1 MRVDI
6 KNIASFLL
14 DKYLFILFVVGLIT
28 LISGLGLNNFKLD
41 ASSDALVLENDES
54 LKVYR
59 ETEDEFGDSSFL
71 IITYEPKKEL
81 FSDYSISRIANLE
94 QDLKKID
101 GVDSVLS
108 LLDAPIFFQPKVG
121 LSEVSDNLKNL
132 SDDEVNLSLAKDEII
147 KNPIYKELIISE
159 DGNITAMQVVLKGNK
174 EYNQLI
180 NDRYDAL
187 EKLDSNEPLTT
198 KRKNELQNKLE
209 TINSRISELNNQE
222 SDFNKLLISEIRQT
236 LNKYKDEATIYLG
249 GPSMIATDMMDYIES
264 DLVIF
269 GTAVAVIFALMLYLF
284 FGSLWYVLLPLMNAF
299 LATFITAGFLG
310 FMDWKISV
318 VSSNFIALLLILT
331 ISLTVHLLVK
341 INEIIKSGDTKNISG
356 VNFRETD
363 LKTAIEEGYVQML
376 APCFFAALTTAV
388 AFLSLTFGE
397 LKPVIEFGKMM
408 AFGISIAFIL
418 TFTFLPC
425 TIYLISRF
433 NTKDFLSLHK
443 ITTSLLNF
451 SNNNKTL
458 ITTSFVLVF
467 LIFSFG
473 ISKLE
478 VENRFID
485 YFDKDTEIYKGMYEI
500 DSKLGGTAT
509 LDIII
514 SEPAE
519 SDIPEKSKVEN
530 IKTNLTVIANDFSFD
545 DLFEDD
551 LFEDISSDASGYW
564 WNTYS
569 LKTLEE
575 IHDYLDSIPEI
586 GKVLSVASGIKLARE
601 INDGEDL
608 NDLELALLRSV
619 LPEDIRE
626 TLLYSYINKDD
637 SVVRISTRVNES
649 AANLNRNELLE
660 KINYDLQ
667 NQFNLKPDQYE
678 ITGLAVL
685 YNNMLQS
692 LFKSQIGSLLI
703 VFAVIS
709 IMLLLIFKSFK
720 VMIIGLIPNI
730 FVASSVMGLLG
741 LLRIPLDIMTI
752 TVAAISVGMAVD
764 NTIHY
769 IYRYKKELK
778 KTNSVEQALA
788 NAHTTTGRAIFY
800 TATTIAAGF
809 CILSLSNFFPTV
821 LFGLFTSLAMVLAF
835 ITSLTVLPNLLVKYK
850 VFQ

>member
-1 MRVDI
+1 MRIDLN
-6 KNIASFLL
+6 KLAKQLL
-14 DKYLFILFVVGLIT
+14 HKYLVILFIVFVVT
-28 LISGLGLNNFKLD
+28 VISGFGLTNFKLD

-54 LKVYR
+54 LKAYR
-59 ETEDEFGDSSFL
+59 EAEDEFGDSSFL
-71 IITYEPKKEL
+71 IITYEPNQEL
-81 FSDYSISRIANLE
+81 FSDYSINIIANLE
-94 QDLKKID
+94 NDLKNID

-121 LSEVSDNLKNL
+121 LTQVADNLKDLTFEDINL
-132 SDDEVNLSLAKDEII
+132 ELAKDEII
-147 KNPIYKELIISE
+147 NNPIYKELIISN
-159 DGNITAMQVVLKGNK
+159 DGSVTAMQVVLRGNDEYDLLIK
-174 EYNQLI
+174 E
-180 NDRYDAL
+180 RYEL
-187 EKLDSNEPLTT
+187 LDILSSKEPLSNDVKANLQ
-198 KRKNELQNKLE
+198 KRLIEINKRV
-209 TINSRISELNNQE
+209 SMLNNQE
-222 SDFNKLLISEIRQT
+222 SDFNKQLISNIR
-236 LNKYKDEATIYLG
+236 NVISKYKDEATIYLG
-249 GPSMIATDMMDYIES
+249 GPSMIATDMMQYIES

-269 GTAVAVIFALMLYLF
+269 GSAVALIFALMLFIF
-284 FGSLWYVLLPLMNAF
+284 FGSLWFVLLPLMNAF

-310 FMDWKISV
+310 YMDWKISV

-341 INEIIKSGDTKNISG
+341 INELNKQTNCKDAIIQ
-356 VNFRETD
+356 
-363 LKTAIEEGYVQML
+363 GYDQMF

-388 AFLSLTFGE
+388 AFLSLTFGD

-408 AFGISIAFIL
+408 AFGISIAFML

-425 TIYLISRF
+425 ALYFINQS
-433 NTKDFLSLHK
+433 NTKDYLSLHK
-443 ITTSLLNF
+443 VTQTLLNF
-451 SNNNKTL
+451 SQNNRQFITFSFLTL
-458 ITTSFVLVF
+458 
-467 LIFSFG
+467 FSILCFG

-485 YFDKDTEIYKGMYEI
+485 YFDKETEIYKGMYEI

-514 SEPAE
+514 SQPDDSFE
-519 SDIPEKSKVEN
+519 SIEIQDE
-530 IKTNLTVIANDFSFD
+530 F
-545 DLFEDD
+545 FEDD
-551 LFEDISSDASGYW
+551 LFEDETSEAAGYW
-564 WNTYS
+564 WNIYS
-569 LKTLEE
+569 LNELEK

-586 GKVLSVASGIKLARE
+586 GKVLSVASGVKLARQ

-626 TLLYSYINKDD
+626 SLLYSYINKDD

-649 AANLNRNELLE
+649 ASNLNRNDLLNMIDN
-660 KINYDLQ
+660 KLQ
-667 NQFNLKPDQYE
+667 TEFNLDPSQYE
-678 ITGLAVL
+678 MTGLAVL

-709 IMLLLIFKSFK
+709 LMLFLIFKSIK
-720 VMIIGLIPNI
+720 IMIIGLIPNI

-741 LLRIPLDIMTI
+741 LLNIPLDIMTI

-778 KTNSVEQALA
+778 VTNSAQNALK
-788 NAHTTTGRAIFY
+788 NAHATTGRAIFY
-800 TATTIAAGF
+800 TASTIAAGF
-809 CILSLSNFFPTV
+809 CILSLSNFFPTI
-821 LFGLFTSLAMVLAF
+821 LFGLFTSIAMILAF
-835 ITSLTVLPNLLVKYK
+835 VSSLTLLPNLLVKYK

>member
-1 MRVDI
+1 MRIDLN
-6 KNIASFLL
+6 KIAKQLL
-14 DKYLFILFVVGLIT
+14 NKYLVILFSVFVVSV
-28 LISGLGLNNFKLD
+28 ISGFGLTNFKLD

-54 LKVYR
+54 LKAYR
-59 ETEDEFGDSSFL
+59 EAEDEFGDSSFL
-71 IITYEPKKEL
+71 IITYEPNQEL
-81 FSDYSISRIANLE
+81 FSDYSINRIANLE
-94 QDLKKID
+94 NDLKNID

-121 LSEVSDNLKNL
+121 LTHVADNLKDL
-132 SDDEVNLSLAKDEII
+132 TFEDIDLQLAKEEII
-147 KNPIYKELIISE
+147 NNPIYKELIISN
-159 DGNITAMQVVLKGNK
+159 DGSLTAMQVVLRGNDEYDLLIK
-174 EYNQLI
+174 E
-180 NDRYDAL
+180 RYDL
-187 EKLDSNEPLTT
+187 LDTLSSKEPLSNDVKVNLQ
-198 KRKNELQNKLE
+198 KRLVDINKRVS
-209 TINSRISELNNQE
+209 TLNNQE
-222 SDFNKLLISEIRQT
+222 SDFNKQLIRNIR
-236 LNKYKDEATIYLG
+236 NVISKYKDDATIYLG
-249 GPSMIATDMMDYIES
+249 GPSMIATDMMQYIES

-269 GTAVAVIFALMLYLF
+269 GSAVALIFAVMLFIF
-284 FGSLWYVLLPLMNAF
+284 FGSVWFVILPLMNAF

-310 FMDWKISV
+310 YMDWKISV

-341 INEIIKSGDTKNISG
+341 INEIKK
-356 VNFRETD
+356 ETNYKD
-363 LKTAIEEGYVQML
+363 SIIQGYDQMF

-388 AFLSLTFGE
+388 AFLSLTFGD

-408 AFGISIAFIL
+408 AFGIFIAFIL

-425 TIYLISRF
+425 ALYLISQS
-433 NTKDFLSLHK
+433 NTKDYLSLHK
-443 ITTSLLNF
+443 ITQSLLNF
-451 SNNNKTL
+451 SQNNKQSIML
-458 ITTSFVLVF
+458 LFVSCFAILC
-467 LIFSFG
+467 FG

-485 YFDKDTEIYKGMYEI
+485 YFDKETEIYKGMYEI

-514 SEPAE
+514 TQPDDNFE
-519 SDIPEKSKVEN
+519 SIDIQDE
-530 IKTNLTVIANDFSFD
+530 F
-545 DLFEDD
+545 FEDD
-551 LFEDISSDASGYW
+551 LFEDETSEAAGYW
-564 WNTYS
+564 WNIYS
-569 LKTLEE
+569 LNELER

-586 GKVLSVASGIKLARE
+586 GKVLSVASGVKLARQ

-626 TLLYSYINKDD
+626 SLLYSYINKDD

-649 AANLNRNELLE
+649 SSDLNRNDLLSM
-660 KINYDLQ
+660 IDNDLQ
-667 NQFNLKPDQYE
+667 NKFNLDPTQYE
-678 ITGLAVL
+678 MTGLAVL

-709 IMLLLIFKSFK
+709 LMLFLIFKSIK

-741 LLRIPLDIMTI
+741 LLSIPLDIMTI

-778 KTNSVEQALA
+778 INKSTEVALI
-788 NAHTTTGRAIFY
+788 NAHATTGRAIFY
-800 TATTIAAGF
+800 TASTIAAGF
-809 CILSLSNFFPTV
+809 CILSLSNFFPTI
-821 LFGLFTSLAMVLAF
+821 LFGLFTSIAMILAF
-835 ITSLTVLPNLLVKYK
+835 ISSLTLLPNLLVKYK

>member
-1 MRVDI
+1 MRIDL
-6 KNIASFLL
+6 KNVANFLL
-14 DKYLFILFVVGLIT
+14 NKYLLILLGIFILTIVTSI
-28 LISGLGLNNFKLD
+28 GLNNFKLD
-41 ASSDALVLENDES
+41 ASSDALVLESDES
-54 LKVYR
+54 LKTYR
-59 ETEDEFGDSSFL
+59 ETEEQFGDSSFL
-71 IITYEPKKEL
+71 IVTYEPKDEL
-81 FSDYSISRIANLE
+81 FSEYS
-94 QDLKKID
+94 LKKISELERD
-101 GVDSVLS
+101 LTNINGVDSVLS
-108 LLDAPIFFQPKVG
+108 ILDAPIFFQPRVG
-121 LSEVSDNLKNL
+121 LSKVSDNLKNL
-132 SDDEVNLSLAKDEII
+132 TDEDVDLNLARDEII
-147 KNPIYKELIISE
+147 NSPIYRELIISN
-159 DGNITAMQVVLKGNK
+159 DGKVTAMQVVLKGND

-180 NDRYDAL
+180 NLRYEILD
-187 EKLDSNEPLTT
+187 KLDSREPLTS
-198 KRKNELQNKLE
+198 K
-209 TINSRISELNNQE
+209 TINQLKNDLDNINERISEINNQE
-222 SDFNKLLISEIRQT
+222 SEFNKLLIAEIRQT
-236 LNKYKDEATIYLG
+236 LDVYKDDATIYLG
-249 GPSMIATDMMDYIES
+249 GPSMIATDMMEYIES

-269 GTAVAVIFALMLYLF
+269 GTAVAVIFALMLFLF
-284 FGSLWYVLLPLMNAF
+284 FGSLWYVLLPLLNAF

-341 INEIIKSGDTKNISG
+341 INEIKKEKNL
-356 VNFRETD
+356 RD
-363 LKTAIEEGYVQML
+363 AIVDGYNQMF
-376 APCFFAALTTAV
+376 APCFFAAITTAV

-397 LKPVIEFGKMM
+397 IKPVIEFGKMM

-425 TIYLISRF
+425 AIYLVSKIK
-433 NTKDFLSLHK
+433 TTDYLSLHK
-443 ITTSLLNF
+443 ITLWILNF
-451 SNNNKTL
+451 SNIKKR
-458 ITTSFVLVF
+458 IIGYSFIIVF
-467 LIFSFG
+467 IIFSYG
-473 ISKLE
+473 VSKLE

-485 YFDKDTEIYKGMYEI
+485 YFAKETEIYKGMYEI

-514 SEPAE
+514 TEPKFDDRPAE
-519 SDIPEKSKVEN
+519 LEEPNLREDLIIKWYEKDSIV
-530 IKTNLTVIANDFSFD
+530 DFFAE
-545 DLFEDD
+545 DLFED
-551 LFEDISSDASGYW
+551 SDSNASGYW

-569 LKTLEE
+569 LNKLED
-575 IHDYLDSIPEI
+575 IHNYLDDIPEI
-586 GKVLSVASGIKLARE
+586 GKVLSVVSGIKLARE
-601 INDGEDL
+601 INDGKDL
-608 NDLELALLRSV
+608 NDLELAVLRSA
-619 LPEDIRE
+619 LPEDIQE
-626 TLLYSYINKDD
+626 TLLRSYISKDD
-637 SVVRISTRVNES
+637 SVVRISTRINES

-667 NQFNLKPDQYE
+667 NEFNLKPDQYE

-692 LFKSQIGSLLI
+692 LFQSQIGSLLI

-709 IMLLLIFKSFK
+709 IMLFTIFKSFK
-720 VMIIGLIPNI
+720 VMLIGLIPNI

-741 LLRIPLDIMTI
+741 LLKIPLDIMTI

-778 KTNSVEQALA
+778 KTASVEQALE

>member
-6 KNIASFLL
+6 KNIASFLI
-14 DKYLFILFVVGLIT
+14 DKYIIVILGILMLSFFSAV
-28 LISGLGLNNFKLD
+28 GLNNFKLD
-41 ASSDALVLENDES
+41 ASSDALVLESDES
-54 LKVYR
+54 LKTYR
-59 ETEDEFGDSSFL
+59 EAEDEFGDSSFL
-71 IITYEPKKEL
+71 IVTYEPQGEL
-81 FSDYSISRIANLE
+81 FSDYSLNRIANLE
-94 QDLKKID
+94 NDLKKIN

-108 LLDAPIFFQPKVG
+108 ILDAPIFFQPRVG
-121 LSEVSDNLKNL
+121 LTDVADNLKDL
-132 SDDEVNLSLAKDEII
+132 TDENIDLELAREEII
-147 KNPIYKELIISE
+147 NNPIYKELIISK
-159 DGNITAMQVVLKGNK
+159 DGKVTAMQVVLRGNDEYDELISERYEILDTLSSK
-174 EYNQLI
+174 EVLS
-180 NDRYDAL
+180 L
-187 EKLDSNEPLTT
+187 
-198 KRKNELQNKLE
+198 KNKTELQNRLNQ
-209 TINSRISELNNQE
+209 INERISELNNQE
-222 SDFNKLLISEIRQT
+222 SEFSKLLISEIRDT

-249 GPSMIATDMMDYIES
+249 GPSMIATDMMEYIES
-264 DLVIF
+264 DLIIF
-269 GTAVAVIFALMLYLF
+269 GSAVALIFALMLYLF
-284 FGSLWYVLLPLMNAF
+284 FGSIWLVILPLLNAF

-310 FMDWKISV
+310 YMDWKISV

-331 ISLTVHLLVK
+331 ISLTVHLVVK
-341 INEIIKSGDTKNISG
+341 INEIKKETSFKN
-356 VNFRETD
+356 
-363 LKTAIEEGYVQML
+363 AIIQGYDQMF

-425 TIYLISRF
+425 IFYLI
-433 NTKDFLSLHK
+433 NNKPHKDFLSLYK
-443 ITTSLLNF
+443 INQSLLNF
-451 SNNNKTL
+451 STKYKL
-458 ITTSFVLVF
+458 FVVTSFLISFIVLC
-467 LIFSFG
+467 FG
-473 ISKLE
+473 ITKLE

-485 YFDKDTEIYKGMYEI
+485 YFDKNTEIYKGMYEI

-514 SEPAE
+514 SK
-519 SDIPEKSKVEN
+519 PED
-530 IKTNLTVIANDFSFD
+530 DFETISID
-545 DLFEDD
+545 DEFFEDD
-551 LFEDISSDASGYW
+551 LFDDETSSAAGYW
-564 WNTYS
+564 WNIYS
-569 LKTLEE
+569 LNELEK

-586 GKVLSVASGIKLARE
+586 GKVLSVASGVKLARE
-601 INDGEDL
+601 INNGEDL

-649 AANLNRNELLE
+649 ASSLKRDDLLT
-660 KINYDLQ
+660 KIDNDLQ
-667 NQFNLKPDQYE
+667 NKFNLDSDQYE

-692 LFKSQIGSLLI
+692 LFASQIGSLII
-703 VFAVIS
+703 VFVVIS
-709 IMLLLIFKSFK
+709 VMLFLIFKSIK

-741 LLRIPLDIMTI
+741 LLKIPLDIMTI

-769 IYRYKKELK
+769 IYRFKKELK
-778 KTNSVEQALA
+778 ISGSVEIALK
-788 NAHTTTGRAIFY
+788 NAHLTTGRAIFY

-809 CILSLSNFFPTV
+809 CILSLSNFFPTI
-821 LFGLFTSLAMVLAF
+821 LFGLFTALAMILAF
-835 ITSLTVLPNLLVKYK
+835 LCSLTLLPNLLVKYK

>member
-1 MRVDI
+1 MRIDLN
-6 KNIASFLL
+6 KLAKQLL
-14 DKYLFILFVVGLIT
+14 HKYLVILFIVFVVT
-28 LISGLGLNNFKLD
+28 VISGFGLTNFKLD

-54 LKVYR
+54 LKAYR
-59 ETEDEFGDSSFL
+59 EAEDEFGDSSFL
-71 IITYEPKKEL
+71 IITYEPNQEL
-81 FSDYSISRIANLE
+81 FSDYSINRIANLE
-94 QDLKKID
+94 NDLKNID

-121 LSEVSDNLKNL
+121 LTQVADNLKDLTFEDINL
-132 SDDEVNLSLAKDEII
+132 EQAKDEII
-147 KNPIYKELIISE
+147 NNPIYKELIISN
-159 DGNITAMQVVLKGNK
+159 DGSVTAMQVVLRGNDEYDLLIK
-174 EYNQLI
+174 E
-180 NDRYDAL
+180 RYEL
-187 EKLDSNEPLTT
+187 LDILSSKEPLSNDVKVNLQ
-198 KRKNELQNKLE
+198 KRLIEINKRV
-209 TINSRISELNNQE
+209 SMLNNQE
-222 SDFNKLLISEIRQT
+222 SDFNKQLISNIR
-236 LNKYKDEATIYLG
+236 NVISKYKDEATIYLG
-249 GPSMIATDMMDYIES
+249 GPSMIATDMMQYIES

-269 GTAVAVIFALMLYLF
+269 GSAVALIFALMLFIF
-284 FGSLWYVLLPLMNAF
+284 FGSLWFVLLPLMNAF

-310 FMDWKISV
+310 YMDWKISV

-341 INEIIKSGDTKNISG
+341 INELNKQTNFKDAIIQ
-356 VNFRETD
+356 
-363 LKTAIEEGYVQML
+363 GYDQMF

-388 AFLSLTFGE
+388 AFLSLTFGD

-408 AFGISIAFIL
+408 AFGISIAFML

-425 TIYLISRF
+425 ALYFINQS
-433 NTKDFLSLHK
+433 NTKDYLSLHK
-443 ITTSLLNF
+443 VTQTLLNF
-451 SNNNKTL
+451 SQNNRQFITFSFLTL
-458 ITTSFVLVF
+458 
-467 LIFSFG
+467 FSILCFG

-485 YFDKDTEIYKGMYEI
+485 YFDEETEIYKGMYEI

-514 SEPAE
+514 SQPDDSFE
-519 SDIPEKSKVEN
+519 SIEIQDE
-530 IKTNLTVIANDFSFD
+530 F
-545 DLFEDD
+545 FEDD
-551 LFEDISSDASGYW
+551 LFEDETSEAAGYW
-564 WNTYS
+564 WNIYS
-569 LKTLEE
+569 LNELEK

-586 GKVLSVASGIKLARE
+586 GKVLSVASGVKLARQ

-626 TLLYSYINKDD
+626 SLLYSYINKDD

-649 AANLNRNELLE
+649 ASNLNRNDLLNMIDN
-660 KINYDLQ
+660 KLQ
-667 NQFNLKPDQYE
+667 TEFNLDPSQYE
-678 ITGLAVL
+678 MTGLAVL

-709 IMLLLIFKSFK
+709 LMLFLIFKSIK
-720 VMIIGLIPNI
+720 IMIIGLIPNI

-741 LLRIPLDIMTI
+741 LLNIPLDIMTI

-778 KTNSVEQALA
+778 VTNSAQNALK
-788 NAHTTTGRAIFY
+788 NAHATTGRAIFY
-800 TATTIAAGF
+800 TASTIAAGF
-809 CILSLSNFFPTV
+809 CILSLSNFFPTI
-821 LFGLFTSLAMVLAF
+821 LFGLFTSIAMILAF
-835 ITSLTVLPNLLVKYK
+835 VSSLTLLPNLLVKYK

>member
-1 MRVDI
+1 MRIDLN
-6 KNIASFLL
+6 KLAKQLL
-14 DKYLFILFVVGLIT
+14 HKYLVILFIVFVVT
-28 LISGLGLNNFKLD
+28 VISGFGLTNFKLD

-54 LKVYR
+54 LKAYR
-59 ETEDEFGDSSFL
+59 EAEDEFGDSSFL
-71 IITYEPKKEL
+71 IITYEPNQEL
-81 FSDYSISRIANLE
+81 FSDYSINRIANLE
-94 QDLKKID
+94 NDLKNID

-121 LSEVSDNLKNL
+121 LTQVADNLKDLTFEDINL
-132 SDDEVNLSLAKDEII
+132 ELAKDEII
-147 KNPIYKELIISE
+147 NNPIYKELIISN
-159 DGNITAMQVVLKGNK
+159 DGSVTAMQVVLRGNDEYDLLIK
-174 EYNQLI
+174 E
-180 NDRYDAL
+180 RYEL
-187 EKLDSNEPLTT
+187 LDILSSKEPLSNDVKVNLQ
-198 KRKNELQNKLE
+198 KRLIEINKRVS
-209 TINSRISELNNQE
+209 TLNNQE
-222 SDFNKLLISEIRQT
+222 SDFNKQLISNIR
-236 LNKYKDEATIYLG
+236 NVISKYKDEATIYLG
-249 GPSMIATDMMDYIES
+249 GPSMIATDMMQYIES

-269 GTAVAVIFALMLYLF
+269 GSAVALIFALMLFIF
-284 FGSLWYVLLPLMNAF
+284 FGSLWFVLLPLMNAF

-310 FMDWKISV
+310 YMDWKISV

-341 INEIIKSGDTKNISG
+341 INELNKQTNFKDAIIQ
-356 VNFRETD
+356 
-363 LKTAIEEGYVQML
+363 GYDQMF

-388 AFLSLTFGE
+388 AFLSLTFGD

-408 AFGISIAFIL
+408 AFGISIAFML

-425 TIYLISRF
+425 ALYFINQS
-433 NTKDFLSLHK
+433 NTKDYLSLHK
-443 ITTSLLNF
+443 VTQTLLNF
-451 SNNNKTL
+451 SQNNRQFITFSFLTL
-458 ITTSFVLVF
+458 
-467 LIFSFG
+467 FSILCFG

-485 YFDKDTEIYKGMYEI
+485 YFDEETEIYKGMYEI

-514 SEPAE
+514 SQPDDSFE
-519 SDIPEKSKVEN
+519 SIEIQDE
-530 IKTNLTVIANDFSFD
+530 F
-545 DLFEDD
+545 FEDD
-551 LFEDISSDASGYW
+551 LFEDETSEAAGYW
-564 WNTYS
+564 WNIYS
-569 LKTLEE
+569 LNELEK

-586 GKVLSVASGIKLARE
+586 GKVLSVASGVKLARQ

-626 TLLYSYINKDD
+626 SLLYSYINKDD

-649 AANLNRNELLE
+649 ASNLNRNDLL
-660 KINYDLQ
+660 KMIDNKLQ
-667 NQFNLKPDQYE
+667 TEFNLDPSQYE
-678 ITGLAVL
+678 MTGLAVL

-709 IMLLLIFKSFK
+709 LMLFLIFKSIK
-720 VMIIGLIPNI
+720 IMIIGLIPNI

-741 LLRIPLDIMTI
+741 LLNIPLDIMTI

-778 KTNSVEQALA
+778 VTNSAENALK
-788 NAHTTTGRAIFY
+788 NAHATTGRAIFY
-800 TATTIAAGF
+800 TASTIAAGF
-809 CILSLSNFFPTV
+809 CILSLSNFFPTI
-821 LFGLFTSLAMVLAF
+821 LFGLFTSIAMILAF
-835 ITSLTVLPNLLVKYK
+835 VSSLTLLPNLLVKYK

>member
-6 KNIASFLL
+6 KNIASYLL
-14 DKYLFILFVVGLIT
+14 DKYLFILFFVGLVI
-28 LISGLGLNNFKLD
+28 IVSGLGLNNFKLD
-41 ASSDALVLENDES
+41 ASSDALVLENDAS
-54 LKVYR
+54 LRVYR
-59 ETEDEFGDSSFL
+59 EAEDEFGDSSFL
-71 IITYEPKKEL
+71 IATYQPFREL
-81 FSDYSISRIANLE
+81 FSDYSINRIKNLE
-94 QDLKKID
+94 NDLKNID

-121 LSEVSDNLKNL
+121 LTEVADNLKDLTYEDIDLN
-132 SDDEVNLSLAKDEII
+132 LAKDEII
-147 KNPIYKELIISE
+147 NNPIYKELIISK
-159 DGNITAMQVVLKGNK
+159 DGKTTALQIVLRGNN
-174 EYNQLI
+174 EYDSLI
-180 NDRYDAL
+180 KQRYEIL
-187 EKLDSNEPLTT
+187 ENLESKEPLTNKT
-198 KRKNELQNKLE
+198 KLDLQKNLE
-209 TINSRISELNNQE
+209 FINTRISQINNEE
-222 SDFNKLLISEIRQT
+222 SDFNKILISNIRNT
-236 LNKYKDEATIYLG
+236 LDKYREDATIYLG
-249 GPSMIATDMMDYIES
+249 GPSMIATDMMEYIES
-264 DLVIF
+264 DLMIF
-269 GTAVAVIFALMLYLF
+269 GSAVALIFALMLYLF
-284 FGSLWYVLLPLMNAF
+284 FGSIWLVIMPLMNAF
-299 LATFITAGFLG
+299 LAAFITAGFLG
-310 FMDWKISV
+310 YMDWKISV

-341 INEIIKSGDTKNISG
+341 INEIKK
-356 VNFRETD
+356 VTD
-363 LKTAIEEGYVQML
+363 LKSAIIQGYDQMF

-397 LKPVIEFGKMM
+397 IKPVIEFGKMM
-408 AFGISIAFIL
+408 AFGIFIAFIL

-425 TIYLISRF
+425 TIYLINKSK
-433 NTKDFLSLHK
+433 TKDFLSIYK
-443 ITTSLLNF
+443 VTRSLLLF
-451 SNNNKTL
+451 SQNNAKFIAFFFLASFITL
-458 ITTSFVLVF
+458 C
-467 LIFSFG
+467 FG
-473 ISKLE
+473 ISKLQ

-485 YFDKDTEIYKGMYEI
+485 YFDKNTEIYKGMFEI

-514 SEPAE
+514 SQPEDNFE
-519 SDIPEKSKVEN
+519 SIEIEDEFF
-530 IKTNLTVIANDFSFD
+530 DD
-545 DLFEDD
+545 DLFED
-551 LFEDISSDASGYW
+551 ETSSAAGYW
-564 WNTYS
+564 WNIYS
-569 LKTLEE
+569 LKKLED

-586 GKVLSVASGIKLARE
+586 GKVLSVASGVKLARQ

-649 AANLNRNELLE
+649 SLNLNRKDLLD
-660 KINYDLQ
+660 KIDNDLQ
-667 NQFNLKPDQYE
+667 SKFSLKQSEYE

-692 LFKSQIGSLLI
+692 LFQSQIGSLLI

-720 VMIIGLIPNI
+720 IMVIGLIPNV

-741 LLRIPLDIMTI
+741 LLKIPLDIMTI

-778 KTNSVEQALA
+778 KNTTDIALK
-788 NAHTTTGRAIFY
+788 NAHSTTGRAIFY
-800 TATTIAAGF
+800 TASTITAGF
-809 CILSLSNFFPTV
+809 LILSLSNFFPTV
-821 LFGLFTSLAMVLAF
+821 LFGVFTSIAMILAF
-835 ITSLTVLPNLLVKYK
+835 ISSLTLLPNLLVKYK

>member
-1 MRVDI
+1 MRIDI
-6 KNIASFLL
+6 KNIASWLL
-14 DKYLFILFVVGLIT
+14 DKYIVILFLVALVSIT
-28 LISGLGLNNFKLD
+28 SGLGLNNFKLD

-54 LKVYR
+54 LKAYR
-59 ETEDEFGDSSFL
+59 EAEDEFGDSSFL
-71 IITYEPKKEL
+71 IVTYEPKVEL
-81 FSDYSISRIANLE
+81 FSDYSINRISNLE
-94 QDLKKID
+94 NDLKNID

-121 LSEVSDNLKNL
+121 LTEVADNLKDLTYEDIDLN
-132 SDDEVNLSLAKDEII
+132 LAKDEII
-147 KNPIYKELIISE
+147 NNPIYKELIISK
-159 DGNITAMQVVLKGNK
+159 DGKTTAMQIVLRGNN
-174 EYNQLI
+174 EYDELI
-180 NDRYDAL
+180 KKRYAI
-187 EKLDSNEPLTT
+187 LDSLDSKEPLTNKT
-198 KRKNELQNKLE
+198 KSDLQNNLIS
-209 TINSRISELNNQE
+209 INARISKINDED
-222 SDFNKLLISEIRQT
+222 SDFNKSLIRNIRLT
-236 LNKYKDEATIYLG
+236 LDKYKNDATIYLG
-249 GPSMIATDMMDYIES
+249 GPSMIATDMMEYIES
-264 DLVIF
+264 DLMIF
-269 GTAVAVIFALMLYLF
+269 GSAVALIFALMLYLF
-284 FGSLWYVLLPLMNAF
+284 FGSIWLVILPLMNAF

-310 FMDWKISV
+310 YMDWKISV

-341 INEIIKSGDTKNISG
+341 INEIKK
-356 VNFRETD
+356 ETD
-363 LKTAIEEGYVQML
+363 FRTSIVKGYDQMF

-408 AFGISIAFIL
+408 AFGIAIAFVL

-425 TIYLISRF
+425 ILYLI
-433 NTKDFLSLHK
+433 NKTKTKDFLSIYKVTRFLLSFSQNNRTF
-443 ITTSLLNF
+443 ITF
-451 SNNNKTL
+451 
-458 ITTSFVLVF
+458 SFVLIF
-467 LIFSFG
+467 LTLCFG
-473 ISKLE
+473 MSKLQ

-485 YFDKDTEIYKGMYEI
+485 YFDKNTEIYKGMYEI

-514 SEPAE
+514 SKPEDNFE
-519 SDIPEKSKVEN
+519 S
-530 IKTNLTVIANDFSFD
+530 IKIDDEFFDD
-545 DLFEDD
+545 DLFDD
-551 LFEDISSDASGYW
+551 ESSSAAGYW
-564 WNTYS
+564 WNIYS
-569 LKTLEE
+569 LQKLED

-586 GKVLSVASGIKLARE
+586 GKVLSVASGVKLARQ

-649 AANLNRNELLE
+649 SSNLNRKDLLN
-660 KINYDLQ
+660 KINNDLQ
-667 NQFNLKPDQYE
+667 NEFNLKQSEYE

-692 LFKSQIGSLLI
+692 LFQSQIGSLLI

-709 IMLLLIFKSFK
+709 LMLFLIFRSFK

-741 LLRIPLDIMTI
+741 LLNIPLDIMTI

-778 KTNSVEQALA
+778 NNNSDEALK
-788 NAHTTTGRAIFY
+788 NAHSTTGRAIFY
-800 TATTIAAGF
+800 TASTIAAGF
-809 CILSLSNFFPTV
+809 CILSLSNFFPTA
-821 LFGLFTSLAMVLAF
+821 LFGVFTSIAMILAF
-835 ITSLTVLPNLLVKYK
+835 ISSLTLLPNLLVKYK
-850 VFQ
+850 VFE

>member
-1 MRVDI
+1 MRIDL
-6 KNIASFLL
+6 KNIGNFLL
-14 DKYLFILFVVGLIT
+14 DRYQLILLLVFTLTIITSIGL
-28 LISGLGLNNFKLD
+28 SNFKLD
-41 ASSDALVLENDES
+41 ASSDALVLESDES
-54 LKVYR
+54 LKTYR
-59 ETEDEFGDSSFL
+59 EAEDEFGDSSFL
-71 IITYEPKKEL
+71 IVTYEPKNEL
-81 FSDYSISRIANLE
+81 FSEYSLRKISQLE
-94 QDLKKID
+94 SDLKNID

-108 LLDAPIFFQPKVG
+108 ILDAPIFFQPRVG

-132 SDDEVNLSLAKDEII
+132 TDPEVDLNLAKEEII
-147 KNPIYKELIISE
+147 NNPIYKELIISN
-159 DGNITAMQVVLKGNK
+159 DGKTTAMQVVLKGNK

-180 NDRYDAL
+180 NSRYEIL
-187 EKLDSNEPLTT
+187 EKLDSKEPLTSKT
-198 KRKNELQNKLE
+198 TNQLQNDLGN
-209 TINSRISELNNQE
+209 INTRISEINNQE
-222 SDFNKLLISEIRQT
+222 SEFNKLLIAEIRQT
-236 LNKYKDEATIYLG
+236 LDIYRDEATIYLG
-249 GPSMIATDMMDYIES
+249 GPSMIATDMMEYIES

-269 GTAVAVIFALMLYLF
+269 GTAVAFIFALMLYLF
-284 FGSLWYVLLPLMNAF
+284 FGSLWYVLLPLLNAF

-341 INEIIKSGDTKNISG
+341 INEIKKEKNLR
-356 VNFRETD
+356 N
-363 LKTAIEEGYVQML
+363 AIVEGYGQMF

-425 TIYLISRF
+425 AIYLVSKIK
-433 NTKDFLSLHK
+433 TKDYLSLHK
-443 ITTSLLNF
+443 ITSWILNF
-451 SNNNKTL
+451 SNNNK
-458 ITTSFVLVF
+458 IIIGSSFIIIF
-467 LIFSFG
+467 IIFSYG
-473 ISKLE
+473 VSKLE

-485 YFDKDTEIYKGMYEI
+485 YFDKETEIYQGMYEI

-514 SEPAE
+514 SEPIE
-519 SDIPEKSKVEN
+519 SDIPEKSKMQN
-530 IKTNLTVIANDFSFD
+530 IATNVAVIANDFSFD

-551 LFEDISSDASGYW
+551 LFEDMTSDASGYW

-569 LKTLEE
+569 LKTLED

-626 TLLYSYINKDD
+626 TLLYAYINKDD

-649 AANLNRNELLE
+649 SANLNRNELLE

-667 NQFNLKPDQYE
+667 NEFNLKPDQYE

-692 LFKSQIGSLLI
+692 LFQSQIGSLLI

-709 IMLLLIFKSFK
+709 IMLLLIFKSLK
-720 VMIIGLIPNI
+720 VMVIGLIPNI

-741 LLRIPLDIMTI
+741 LLKIPLDIMTI

-778 KTNSVEQALA
+778 KTDSVEKALE

>member
-1 MRVDI
+1 MRIDL
-6 KNIASFLL
+6 KNVGKFLL
-14 DKYLFILFVVGLIT
+14 DKYLLILLLVFTLTIITSFGL
-28 LISGLGLNNFKLD
+28 SNFKLD
-41 ASSDALVLENDES
+41 ASSDALVLESDES
-54 LKVYR
+54 LKTYR
-59 ETEDEFGDSSFL
+59 KAEDEFGDTSFL
-71 IITYEPKKEL
+71 IVTYEPKDEL
-81 FSDYSISRIANLE
+81 FSEYSLKKISQLE
-94 QDLKKID
+94 NDLKNID

-108 LLDAPIFFQPKVG
+108 ILDAPIFFQPRVG

-132 SDDEVNLSLAKDEII
+132 LDAGVNLNLAKEEII
-147 KNPIYKELIISE
+147 NNPIYKELIISN
-159 DGNITAMQVVLKGNK
+159 DGKVTAMQVVLKGNS

-180 NDRYDAL
+180 NSRYEILD
-187 EKLDSNEPLTT
+187 KLDSREPLTS
-198 KRKNELQNKLE
+198 K
-209 TINSRISELNNQE
+209 TINQLQIDLENINARISEINNQE
-222 SDFNKLLISEIRQT
+222 SEFNKLLISDIRET
-236 LNKYKDEATIYLG
+236 LNIYRDEATIYLG
-249 GPSMIATDMMDYIES
+249 GPSMIATDMMEYIES

-284 FGSLWYVLLPLMNAF
+284 FGSLWYVLLPLLNAF

-341 INEIIKSGDTKNISG
+341 INEIKKEKNL
-356 VNFRETD
+356 RD
-363 LKTAIEEGYVQML
+363 AIVEGYGQMF

-425 TIYLISRF
+425 AIYLVSKIK
-433 NTKDFLSLHK
+433 TKDYLSLHN
-443 ITTSLLNF
+443 ITSWILTF
-451 SNNNKTL
+451 SNNNKMFIGSTF
-458 ITTSFVLVF
+458 IVVF
-467 LIFSFG
+467 IIFSYG
-473 ISKLE
+473 VSKLE

-485 YFDKDTEIYKGMYEI
+485 YFDKETEIYQGMYEI

-514 SEPAE
+514 SEPLE
-519 SDIPEKSKVEN
+519 SDIPEKSKMQN
-530 IKTNLTVIANDFSFD
+530 IVTNVAVIANDFSFD

-551 LFEDISSDASGYW
+551 LFEDMTSDASGYW

-569 LKTLEE
+569 LKTLED

-601 INDGEDL
+601 INEGEDL

-667 NQFNLKPDQYE
+667 NEFNLKPDQYE

-692 LFKSQIGSLLI
+692 LFQSQIGSLLI

-720 VMIIGLIPNI
+720 VMVIGLIPNV

-741 LLRIPLDIMTI
+741 LLKIPLDIMTI

-778 KTNSVEQALA
+778 KTDSVEQALE

-821 LFGLFTSLAMVLAF
+821 LFGLFTSLAMALAF
-835 ITSLTVLPNLLVKYK
+835 VTSLTVLPNLLVKYK